1 MKKSL
6 VILIMNKII
15 NFKKKKLLI
24 LTFILKQ
31 ENQFIIFLIQTQAI
45 MNRKKL
51 KESLIKIKMNMK
63 LKFSILIIKNT
74 KLKM

>member
-15 NFKKKKLLI
+15 NLKKKKLLI
-24 LTFILKQ
+24 LTLILKQ
-31 ENQFIIFLIQTQAI
+31 ENQFIMFSIQTQAI
-45 MNRKKL
+45 MNKKKL

-63 LKFSILIIKNT
+63 LKFLILIIKNT

>member
-15 NFKKKKLLI
+15 NLKKKKLLI
-24 LTFILKQ
+24 LTLILKQ
-31 ENQFIIFLIQTQAI
+31 ENQFIMFLIQTQAI